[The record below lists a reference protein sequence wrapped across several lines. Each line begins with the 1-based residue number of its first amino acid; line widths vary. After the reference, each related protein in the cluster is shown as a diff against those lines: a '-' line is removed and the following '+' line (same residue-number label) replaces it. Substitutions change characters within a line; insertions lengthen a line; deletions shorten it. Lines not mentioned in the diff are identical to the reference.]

1 MYQSYEELIQKEKYL
16 KLNAAGQLV
25 IDYPEKLKILDFH
38 THMSNLLPGKQ
49 KDPTQKGTYLKYQT
63 LPPVQFIDLRRPYW
77 TDINY
82 NKKYNGFFS
91 VIKYSMDGIKIFN
104 DMVNGGTFDNCFL
117 SQEDNMIQKSVIL
130 PISSLK
136 SDQSCAA
143 LDIANKYPE
152 KFIPFCSVHPL
163 DPKMKEKIHQYKK
176 MGAKGFKLKIT
187 EMEMKNKTE
196 AIINLLKTCYDVQLP
211 VLFHTGAMV
220 ETQGQKKSGI
230 MAKLLKSTRTKLY
243 GELLK
248 NLPKDFVFIFGHS
261 GIQEYRLVAQYM
273 KKFPSCYAEVSAQS
287 EESIR
292 YLMDEVGSER
302 ILFGSDWPAL
312 PQAMTLSRVLL
323 ATEDSPISRENIL
336 YKNAE
341 RILENNYV

>member
-16 KLNAAGQLV
+16 KLNTSGQLV

-49 KDPTQKGTYLKYQT
+49 KNPTEKGTNLKYQT
-63 LPPVQFIDLRRPYW
+63 LPPVEAIDLNKPYW
-77 TDINY
+77 TDANY
-82 NKKYNGFFS
+82 NKKYKGFFS

-117 SQEDNMIQKSVIL
+117 SQQDNMIQKSVVL
-130 PISSLK
+130 PISTLK
-136 SDQSCAA
+136 SDRSIAA
-143 LDIANKYPE
+143 LEIANQYPE

-163 DPKMKEKIHQYKK
+163 DPKIKEKIREYKK

-187 EMEMKNKTE
+187 DIEMKNKTD
-196 AIINLLKTCYDVQLP
+196 AIINLLKLCYDVEFP
-211 VLFHTGAMV
+211 VLFHTGAIV
-220 ETQGQKKSGI
+220 ETEEQKNSGI
-230 MAKLLKSTRTKLY
+230 LAKLLKSTRTELY
-243 GELLK
+243 GELLSK
-248 NLPKDFVFIFGHS
+248 LPKDFVFIFGHS
-261 GIQEYRLVAQYM
+261 GIQEYRLVAEYM
-273 KKFPSCYAEVSAQS
+273 KRFPSCFAEISVQS
-287 EESIR
+287 EDSIK
-292 YLMDEVGSER
+292 YLIDEVGSER

-312 PQAMTLSRVLL
+312 PQAITLSRVLL

-341 RILENNYV
+341 KILGINM